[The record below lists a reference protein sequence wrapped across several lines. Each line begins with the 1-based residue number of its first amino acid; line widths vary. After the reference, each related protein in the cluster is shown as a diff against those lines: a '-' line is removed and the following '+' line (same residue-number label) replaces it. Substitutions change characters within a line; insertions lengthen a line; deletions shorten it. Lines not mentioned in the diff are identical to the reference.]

1 MKKTPILTFVVIA
14 LLATGYGQI
23 EASDQLVTRDI
34 SLPSS
39 GVTAAD
45 KPDAGQHLLALA
57 DEQVE
62 GESQSAD
69 KNGASEA
76 KTENGESS
84 DASAEKTESNG
95 KASTGAAIIR
105 KARDSLLSFTSIN
118 AKITNIIMMG
128 GRQFSATGDYQQGAD
143 LRLRLSY
150 TIKLGSGPKAKTSS
164 LLQVCDGQI
173 LWTQRKFSRNA
184 ADKPVVTRQDV
195 RRILSEAQKAGN
207 VPGNLLIVELG
218 LGGLPALLASLQRS
232 MDFGEVKTEGV
243 YTVVEGAWKK
253 ELLQQLMS
261 AAIDSKSRLPD
272 HIPDLVRI
280 YFHPVGK
287 DRIFPS
293 RIQYRRKQSDG
304 TASVAMVTI
313 DFENVEID
321 RPIPNE
327 LFSYVAP
334 DDVVERDMTDQYI
347 KALQA
352 RSGQPQTGAK
362 PSNSGS
368 SQSGAANPNAS
379 NPGAASP
386 VSPNGQ

>member
-14 LLATGYGQI
+14 LLATGYSQNVADDRPI
-23 EASDQLVTRDI
+23 TRDI

-39 GVTAAD
+39 SEIATVKAGV
-45 KPDAGQHLLALA
+45 GQELLALA
-57 DEQVE
+57 DEQPAGNE
-62 GESQSAD
+62 Q
-69 KNGASEA
+69 NSE
-76 KTENGESS
+76 KK
-84 DASAEKTESNG
+84 ASAESKSEDEASSETSAEKPESNG

-128 GRQFSATGDYQQGAD
+128 GRQFSASGDYQQGAD

-207 VPGNLLIVELG
+207 VPGNLLVVELG

-243 YTVVEGAWKK
+243 YTVVEGTWKK
-253 ELLQQLMS
+253 QLLQQLMR

-293 RIQYRRKQSDG
+293 RIQYRRKHPERD
-304 TASVAMVTI
+304 TSVAMVTI
-313 DFENVEID
+313 DFEKVEID

-327 LFSYVAP
+327 LFTYAAP

-352 RSGQPQTGAK
+352 RSGQPQAGTKAGGPNATT
-362 PSNSGS
+362 PNV
-368 SQSGAANPNAS
+368 ANPGEATS
-379 NPGAASP
+379 NQ
-386 VSPNGQ
+386 PNGQ